1 MISYKSN
8 NRNKILPK
16 LIKLHNIKLTLK
28 FKIIWIEKKVEKSD
42 LSVRLNTNELNI
54 LP

>member
-1 MISYKSN
+1 MRLLRIILAIQKLTDVMISYKSN

-28 FKIIWIEKKVEKSD
+28 LVK
-42 LSVRLNTNELNI
+42 
-54 LP
+54 